1 MTWGRFTAVSNMLML
16 RSDSSELVGVTDP
29 TSSVVADGV
38 LAVGRR
44 ASSAHWEH
52 RKLLKRGAKQPLGG
66 GGRGS
71 CTRVKLIFW
80 ACQWDQSSAP

>member
-1 MTWGRFTAVSNMLML
+1 MLML
-16 RSDSSELVGVTDP
+16 RSDASVLVGVTDP

-44 ASSAHWEH
+44 TSSAHWEH
-52 RKLLKRGAKQPLGG
+52 RKLLTRDAKQPMGG

-71 CTRVKLIFW
+71 WRVHTCKAHLLGV
-80 ACQWDQSSAP
+80 SVGSAP